1 MAISINDFQR
11 ISNGTFNAGD
21 ITLTSS
27 GKLDKVNNHVGILK
41 SFNKTSIDTQTT
53 LRVKN
58 EFVNALRQS
67 GVGEAELAGVRK
79 ELGLGDADGKGLSLK
94 DLKPLT
100 RAQTREIL
108 DRFAKTINDK
118 AGSNIIQNRWAGNEA
133 RQTSNVELGR
143 TIAAATEE
151 RLAGINKGIG
161 MKLFSGSLGPLPS
174 NIKSELKALNLSAEA
189 VKNFAKLT
197 GFMLQKTSADA
208 GDIAVEALKKTLLA
222 EFGAK
227 LQEGEARNMLKTIAK
242 ATTGSLSEVGRRLK
256 DAADSIERGE
266 KNDIEITEKFTSHD
280 LHPLEIRKVEVVNSI
295 NTQLKAIGNPSLTG
309 EEIDEIFDF
318 MSKWGDIKNGECP
331 NLEATINQSTVDY
344 IKESMDGKGVLNYN
358 EEGFCNQFMGDT
370 HRGTCRIGDQTT
382 DANDVLK
389 LGVEASD
396 KKTCDAMK
404 KMFPDATDRKMI
416 TSLMNQ
422 SAISCFFHL
431 LAGSPG
437 DRAKDDAPPLYMLD
451 PAGSKVAT
459 CGKLDLDASYT
470 KPILVSQPKGANA
483 ELNYSVDFDPK
494 TNTATVR
501 AGTNYCIAPT
511 QKIPGI
517 ADIDFANG
525 EASFGYVHCECTFT
539 VTGIG
544 MGNPQLVDTKISQ
557 TFNMNPD

>member
-27 GKLDKVNNHVGILK
+27 GKLDKVNNHVGILRA
-41 SFNKTSIDTQTT
+41 FNKTSIDVATS

-67 GVGEAELAGVRK
+67 GVSDADIAAVRK
-79 ELGLGDADGKGLSLK
+79 ELGLGDADGKGFSLK

-108 DRFAKTINDK
+108 DRFSKTINEQ
-118 AGSNIIQNRWAGNEA
+118 AGSDIIQNRWAGNEA
-133 RQTSNVELGR
+133 RQTSNAELSSR
-143 TIAAATEE
+143 IAAATEE

-197 GFMLQKTSADA
+197 GFMLQKTSADV
-208 GDIAVEALKKTLLA
+208 GDIAVAALKNTLLA

-280 LHPLEIRKVEVVNSI
+280 LHPLEIRKVEVINSI
-295 NTQLKAIGNPSLTG
+295 NTQLKALGNPSLDG
-309 EEIDEIFDF
+309 EETDEIFDL
-318 MSKWGDIKNGECP
+318 MSEWGDIKNGECP
-331 NLEATINQSTVDY
+331 ILEATIHQSTADY
-344 IKESMDGKGVLNYN
+344 VKESMDGKGVLKYN
-358 EEGFCNQFMGDT
+358 EEGFCEQFMGDT
-370 HRGTCRIGDQTT
+370 HRSTCRIGDQTT
-382 DANDVLK
+382 DAADVEK
-389 LGVEASD
+389 LGVKESD

-404 KMFPDATDRKMI
+404 KMFPNATDRKMI

-437 DRAKDDAPPLYMLD
+437 DRAEDDAPPLYKLD
-451 PAGSKVAT
+451 PAGSKVAI
-459 CGKLDLDASYT
+459 CGEISMDAELT
-470 KPILVSQPKGANA
+470 RPISVSQPKGANA
-483 ELNYSVDFDPK
+483 KLNYSVDFDPK

-501 AGTNYCIAPT
+501 AGTNYSITPA
-511 QKIPGI
+511 QSIPGI
-517 ADIDFANG
+517 TDIKFANND
-525 EASFGYVHCECTFT
+525 ASFGYVHCECTFT

-544 MGNPQLVDTKISQ
+544 SGNSQLAATQISQ
-557 TFNMNPD
+557 TFNMD

>member
-11 ISNGTFNAGD
+11 ISNGTFNVGD

-67 GVGEAELAGVRK
+67 GVGEAELAGVRR

-118 AGSNIIQNRWAGNEA
+118 AGSNIIKNRWAGNEA

-189 VKNFAKLT
+189 AKNFAKLT

-318 MSKWGDIKNGECP
+318 MSKWGDIKNG
-331 NLEATINQSTVDY
+331 
-344 IKESMDGKGVLNYN
+344 
-358 EEGFCNQFMGDT
+358 
-370 HRGTCRIGDQTT
+370 
-382 DANDVLK
+382 
-389 LGVEASD
+389 
-396 KKTCDAMK
+396 
-404 KMFPDATDRKMI
+404 
-416 TSLMNQ
+416 
-422 SAISCFFHL
+422 
-431 LAGSPG
+431 
-437 DRAKDDAPPLYMLD
+437 
-451 PAGSKVAT
+451 
-459 CGKLDLDASYT
+459 
-470 KPILVSQPKGANA
+470 
-483 ELNYSVDFDPK
+483 
-494 TNTATVR
+494 
-501 AGTNYCIAPT
+501 
-511 QKIPGI
+511 
-517 ADIDFANG
+517 
-525 EASFGYVHCECTFT
+525 
-539 VTGIG
+539 
-544 MGNPQLVDTKISQ
+544 
-557 TFNMNPD
+557 